1 VTPLSRLEWGTD
13 SLVLTRNCCP
23 VKDLLQKINYDGAT
37 DHIVFTGDLVT
48 KGPDSLKVV
57 DFARKHG
64 ATCVRGNQDD
74 RVLLHYNHY
83 RAHTTDSLSGSET
96 DLRRRVSKSEEM
108 IRIEKALAKKMTKE
122 QAEWLDACPLI
133 LKADGV
139 KGLGNIAVVHAG
151 LVHGIPLRQQD
162 PAALMTMRSIQP
174 RSRVPS
180 SGTGGTHWAR
190 LWNRHEKNAR
200 VPRTVMYVD
209 LPEYN
214 P

>member
-1 VTPLSRLEWGTD
+1 M
-13 SLVLTRNCCP
+13 
-23 VKDLLQKINYDGAT
+23 KDLLKKANYDEAT

-64 ATCVRGNQDD
+64 ASCVRGNQDD
-74 RVLLHYNHY
+74 RVLLHYHHDQ
-83 RAHTTDSLSGSET
+83 AHVTDSLSDSEA
-96 DLRRRVSKSEEM
+96 DPAHKVSKSEAM
-108 IRIEKALAKKMTKE
+108 IRIEKALARKMTKE
-122 QAEWLDACPLI
+122 QAEWLDSCPLI

-151 LVHGIPLRQQD
+151 LVHGVPLRQQD

-180 SGTGGTHWAR
+180 SGTDGTHWAR
-190 LWNRHEKNAR
+190 LWNRREKNER
-200 VPRTVMYVD
+200 VPRTVMYVI
-209 LPEYN
+209 PN
-214 P
+214 PNPTP